1 MLTVNTSANPSGLHR
16 KSRDGNEYRQ
26 KPATDF
32 SLQLRRTDYLPAYY
46 TTLEHLTG
54 EDHYPVFLLG
64 EQQEQRDQKRSMTQ
78 YVQVWSDNWARL
90 SGVGEAKVN
99 TGKLFTAQHQDVI
112 IVERSRQAGRS
123 SRAHSSH
130 GPSRLGYP

>member
-1 MLTVNTSANPSGLHR
+1 MLTANTSANPSGLHR
-16 KSRDGNEYRQ
+16 KSQDGNEYRQ

-46 TTLEHLTG
+46 TILEHLTG

-90 SGVGEAKVN
+90 SGVGEARVN
-99 TGKLFTAQHQDVI
+99 ISKLFTAQH
-112 IVERSRQAGRS
+112 
-123 SRAHSSH
+123 
-130 GPSRLGYP
+130 